1 MNAHSETIGSQNTTA
16 ATVLSKA
23 VMRASERLGIKGVDL
38 AKILGLST
46 PTVSRL
52 NKGLYEL
59 NSASKEWEFALLFVR
74 VYRSLDSIVGNDE
87 AARRWLRSEN
97 IGLSGVPLNLIDSTE
112 GLVRV
117 SHYLDAS
124 RGLN

>member
-1 MNAHSETIGSQNTTA
+1 MSMHSETTGSHRPA
-16 ATVLSKA
+16 PETVLSKA
-23 VMRASERLGIKGVDL
+23 VIRASERLGIKGVDL
-38 AKILGLST
+38 AKILGLSP

-97 IGLSGVPLNLIDSTE
+97 TGLNGVPLNLIHNTE

>member
-1 MNAHSETIGSQNTTA
+1 MNAHSETTGSHRPSRES
-16 ATVLSKA
+16 VLSKA
-23 VMRASERLGIKGVDL
+23 VIRASERLGIKGVDL
-38 AKILGLST
+38 AKILGLSQ

-74 VYRSLDSIVGNDE
+74 MYRSLDSIVGNDE
-87 AARRWLRSEN
+87 ASRRWLRSEN
-97 IGLSGVPLNLIDSTE
+97 TGLSGIPLDLIHNTE